1 MGAECEENLA
11 LRYIRTA
18 VEACGHGVT
27 QITFNAEADTETA
40 AECLARSG
48 AGLAG
53 FSMVFTYRAAEFAA
67 LARRSRELGFRGH
80 LVAGGHF
87 AAFNAEALL
96 RDVPAFD
103 SVAKPTMVTNIVHT
117 WAALASV
124 RIKEPMV
131 RAEAWTVHYT
141 AAELVEASPPTQY
154 FEMTPRQPRTNV
166 QPPPG
171 THMHEMAPVPCSNQ

>member
-1 MGAECEENLA
+1 MTRTSPNRYGSVATTLRWCRIDECEENLA
-11 LRYIRTA
+11 LRYIRA
-18 VEACGHGVT
+18 ALEGRGHSVT
-27 QITFNAEADTETA
+27 QITFNAEADTEAA

-67 LARRSRELGFRGH
+67 VARRSRELGFRGH

-87 AAFNAEALL
+87 AAFNIVPTRAE
-96 RDVPAFD
+96 
-103 SVAKPTMVTNIVHT
+103 
-117 WAALASV
+117 LASV

-131 RAEAWTVHYT
+131 RAKTWTVRYT
-141 AAELVEASPPTQY
+141 AAELAEAAPPTQY
-154 FEMTPRQPRTNV
+154 FEMAPRPPRTNV

-171 THMHEMAPVPCSNQ
+171 THISEMVPLPRPKR